1 MKIGV
6 VTDIHNNLPALE
18 AVLPLLSGCEKI
30 VCCGDVIGIGPHP
43 EQVVRRLMRVPNLI
57 AVRGNHDRYLLEG
70 MPDAVPNAEQMG
82 EGEMAMHRWEHAR
95 LSAESVEFLR
105 ALPLR
110 TEFQVEGLRVA
121 ALHYCIDAVGRYI
134 RFTPNPTPTGLD
146 SMFADVCADVI
157 LYGHDHAP
165 SVQRSS
171 RALYVNC
178 GSVGCPGRE
187 RDVARAGILELAGG
201 VARFTPVRAAY
212 DASRVIADIDRL
224 AYPAA
229 AEIKAFFFG
238 MPWVKK

>member
-6 VTDIHNNLPALE
+6 ITDIHNNLPALE
-18 AVLPLLSGCEKI
+18 AVLPLLSGCETI

-43 EQVVRRLMRVPNLI
+43 EQAVRRMMRMPNLI

-70 MPDAVPNAEQMG
+70 MPDAAPNAERMG
-82 EGEMAMHRWEHAR
+82 EREMAMHRWEHAR
-95 LSAESVEFLR
+95 LSAESMEFLR
-105 ALPLR
+105 ALPLQ

-121 ALHYCIDAVGRYI
+121 VLHYCMDAGGRYV
-134 RFTPNPTPTGLD
+134 RFTPNPTPADLD

-187 RDVARAGILELAGG
+187 RDVARAGILEIADGT
-201 VARFTPVRAAY
+201 VRFAPVHAAY
-212 DASRVIADIDRL
+212 DASRVIADIDHL

-229 AEIKAFFFG
+229 DEIKAFFFG
-238 MPWVKK
+238 MPWVNK

>member
-6 VTDIHNNLPALE
+6 ITDIHNNLPALE
-18 AVLPLLSGCEKI
+18 AVLPLLSGCETI

-43 EQVVRRLMRVPNLI
+43 EQVVRRLMRMPNLI

-70 MPDAVPNAEQMG
+70 MSDAECMG
-82 EGEMAMHRWEHAR
+82 ADEMAMHRWEHAR
-95 LSAESVEFLR
+95 LSAESMEFLR

-110 TEFQVEGLRVA
+110 AEFQAEGLHVA
-121 ALHYCIDAVGRYI
+121 ALHYCMDAGGRYV
-134 RFTPNPTPTGLD
+134 RFTPNPTPADLD

-187 RDVARAGILELAGG
+187 RDVARAGILEIAGG
-201 VARFTPVRAAY
+201 TARFSPLRAAY
-212 DASRVIADIDRL
+212 DASRVIADIDQL

-238 MPWVKK
+238 MPWAEK